1 MHLQVMKEIMEFYYI
16 IGNMIRSNIVTK
28 YINLS
33 TQGENDIID
42 IANNVKKIL
51 LESQLKNGIITLF
64 VVGSTAAITTI
75 EFESGLTKDFPNM
88 LERIAPKDTEY
99 EHDKTWHDGN
109 GHAHVRASLIG
120 PSLTIPFINGET
132 SLGTWQQI
140 VFVELD
146 TSSRERKVVAQII
159 GED

>member
-1 MHLQVMKEIMEFYYI
+1 MTK
-16 IGNMIRSNIVTK
+16 SNIVTK
-28 YINLS
+28 YITLS
-33 TQGENDIID
+33 SQGENDIID
-42 IANNVKKIL
+42 ITNNVNRIL
-51 LESQLKNGIITLF
+51 LESQLKNGLVTLF

-75 EFESGLTKDFPNM
+75 
-88 LERIAPKDTEY
+88 EY

-146 TSSRERKVVAQII
+146 TRSRKRKIVVQLI
-159 GED
+159 GN